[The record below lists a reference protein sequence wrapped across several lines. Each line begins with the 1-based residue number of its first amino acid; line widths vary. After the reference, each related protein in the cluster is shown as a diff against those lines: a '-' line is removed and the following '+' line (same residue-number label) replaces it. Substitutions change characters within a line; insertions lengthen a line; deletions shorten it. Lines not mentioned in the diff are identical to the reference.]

1 MLINAKIGKNLAIY
15 EYVNHSVRSVE
26 WKREG
31 ADKKVECD
39 TLYVKMLVEMY
50 FL

>member
-1 MLINAKIGKNLAIY
+1 MLINAKIGKNLDIY
-15 EYVNHSVRSVE
+15 KYVNHSVRSVE
-26 WKREG
+26 WKGEG
-31 ADKKVECD
+31 ADKKVEYD